1 LLDSDLSDDFASSK
15 RVNIYHEGGVV
26 MPASAPTALALA
38 PPLVAIVL
46 AMTTRQV
53 LVSLYAGVWTGALIT
68 ASWNPIAATA
78 LSLEWIVETV
88 RDPFNAT
95 FLVLILLMGAGAAF
109 MYKSGSV
116 LALEQWVGDR
126 VETARDA
133 QVLTWLIGVFI
144 FFDSYTSTIIT
155 GNATKELSNAR
166 CSSREMHAYVLD
178 STTSPVT
185 TFGPISNWI
194 GFQVSVIAQV
204 LAAGSLTV
212 AAIGAT
218 PYELFLRSIP
228 WNIYCLMAFLMVG
241 FIAITQR
248 FYGPM
253 LDAEWRARSE
263 RQTMR
268 EGATPL
274 SNVTSDV
281 GEPSERNPTLL
292 NFFAPVIALVAVG
305 LVSMWWLGGGAAP
318 DVGLAQAFQETDIAL
333 ALLFAAFA
341 FAVTGFAGSVAV
353 GALDLDTA
361 SDTVVNGFK
370 TMMVAVA
377 IIVLAWSIG
386 LAAGEVG
393 TAEYIVGVVTGSGLP
408 GQTLPILIF
417 LISAFIAF
425 TTGTSWGTMSIVTPI
440 AIPLGFRVVGPEILP
455 VLLGA
460 LLGGAIMGDHC
471 SPISDTTVMSS
482 IFAGSDHIDHVN
494 TQIPFALT
502 AAGVAI
508 SMYGLYALGISTP
521 LLILPTALAV
531 TLVVVTLLNK
541 FDARRK
547 GLPEVIPTVEELEQG
562 GVDVRTER
570 SQDREGI
577 LSRPT
582 VGFDVVNAI
591 SVFAI
596 IVTAGYLA
604 SILALSMF
612 GA

>member
-1 LLDSDLSDDFASSK
+1 
-15 RVNIYHEGGVV
+15 
-26 MPASAPTALALA
+26 MPIPNPAILALA

-53 LVSLYAGVWTGALIT
+53 LISLYAGIWVGALIFT
-68 ASWNPIAATA
+68 SGSPIAATA
-78 LSLEWIVETV
+78 LTMDWVIQTV

-109 MYKSGSV
+109 IYKSGSV
-116 LALEQWVGDR
+116 LALERWVGDR

-133 QVLTWLIGVFI
+133 QILTWVIGIFI

-155 GNATKELSNAR
+155 GNATKDLSNSR
-166 CSSREMHAYVLD
+166 YSSREMHSYVLD

-204 LAAGSLTV
+204 IGAGALTV
-212 AAIGAT
+212 AAIGAS
-218 PYELFLRSIP
+218 PYELFLQSIP

-241 FIAITQR
+241 IITITQR

-253 LDAEWRARSE
+253 LDAEWRARSK

-274 SNVTSDV
+274 SNVTNDV
-281 GEPSERNPTLL
+281 GEPSEKNPTLV
-292 NFFAPVIALVAVG
+292 NFFAPIVALIVAG

-318 DVGLAQAFQETDIAL
+318 DVGLTQAFQETDIAR
-333 ALLFAAFA
+333 ALLFSAFA
-341 FAVTGFAGSVAV
+341 FAVVGFVSAVATR
-353 GALDLDTA
+353 ALTLDTA
-361 SDTVVNGFK
+361 SDTIVNGFK
-370 TMMVAVA
+370 TMMIAAA
-377 IIVLAWSIG
+377 IIVLAWTIG
-386 LAAGEVG
+386 LAASNVG
-393 TAEYIVGVVTGSGLP
+393 TAQYVINVVTGSGLP
-408 GQTLPILIF
+408 GETLPILIF
-417 LISAFIAF
+417 AISVFIAF

-440 AIPLGFRVVGPEILP
+440 ALPLGFQTVGAEILP

-502 AAGVAI
+502 GGGVAI
-508 SMYGLYALGISTP
+508 AMYTLYALGVSSPIV
-521 LLILPTALAV
+521 ILPVALAV
-531 TLVVVTLLNK
+531 TIGAVFVFNK
-541 FDARRK
+541 IDARRK
-547 GLPEVIPTVEELEQG
+547 NLPEVMPTVAEIEQ
-562 GVDVRTER
+562 DTSKSQFER
-570 SQDREGI
+570 SSTG
-577 LSRPT
+577 LFSGT
-582 VGFDVVNAI
+582 SMGFDIINGV
-591 SVFAI
+591 SVAAVI
-596 IVTAGYLA
+596 ITIGYLG
-604 SILALSMF
+604 SVLAFAMF

>member
-1 LLDSDLSDDFASSK
+1 
-15 RVNIYHEGGVV
+15 
-26 MPASAPTALALA
+26 MPIPDIAILALA

-53 LVSLYAGVWTGALIT
+53 LISLYAGVWVGALIVT
-68 ASWNPIAATA
+68 SGNPIAATA
-78 LSLEWIVETV
+78 LTMDWVVEVV

-109 MYKSGSV
+109 IYKSGSV
-116 LALEQWVGDR
+116 LALENWVGDR

-133 QVLTWLIGVFI
+133 QILTWVIGIFI

-155 GNATKELSNAR
+155 GNATKDLSNSR
-166 CSSREMHAYVLD
+166 YSSREMHSYVLD

-204 LAAGSLTV
+204 MGAGALTV
-212 AAIGAT
+212 AAVGAS
-218 PYELFLRSIP
+218 PYELFLQSIP

-241 FIAITQR
+241 IIAITQR
-248 FYGPM
+248 FYGSM

-281 GEPSERNPTLL
+281 GEPSENNPTLV
-292 NFFAPVIALVAVG
+292 NFFVPIVALIITG

-318 DVGLAQAFQETDIAL
+318 DVGLAQAFQETDIAR
-333 ALLFAAFA
+333 ALLFSAFA
-341 FAVTGFAGSVAV
+341 FAVVGFVSAVATR
-353 GALDLDTA
+353 ALALDTA
-361 SDTVVNGFK
+361 SDTIVNGFK
-370 TMMVAVA
+370 TMMIAAA
-377 IIVLAWSIG
+377 IIVLAWTIG
-386 LAAGEVG
+386 LAASNVG
-393 TAEYIVGVVTGSGLP
+393 TAQYVINLVTGSGLP
-408 GQTLPILIF
+408 GETLPILIF
-417 LISAFIAF
+417 IVSAFIAF

-440 AIPLGFRVVGPEILP
+440 ALPLGFRLVGPEILP

-502 AAGVAI
+502 AGGVAI
-508 SMYGLYALGISTP
+508 VMYTLYALGISSP
-521 LLILPTALAV
+521 VVILPIALAV
-531 TLVVVTLLNK
+531 TTGAIFVFNK
-541 FDARRK
+541 VDARRK
-547 GLPEVIPTVEELEQG
+547 NLPEVMPTVAEVEQG
-562 GVDVRTER
+562 TSRSQFER
-570 SQDREGI
+570 SSIGLFDDSSIDFDIINRVSI
-577 LSRPT
+577 AAIVIT
-582 VGFDVVNAI
+582 VGYLG
-591 SVFAI
+591 SVFAF
-596 IVTAGYLA
+596 A
-604 SILALSMF
+604 MF